1 MTTFSSKKAQI
12 DRLLMTLIAVMALA
26 VNLYRI
32 DHESLF
38 MDEIHQV
45 SCYGLPFAAVKE
57 CALGTVQPP
66 LDYWLGHFVFKLSTT
81 DFAARLPAALFGAGS
96 VLIFMMLL
104 QGRVRRGVLYGL
116 TLLYAISPFQ
126 IYFSQEARP
135 YAIAIFF
142 CLILVFFTERYLVRR
157 TIGAIGFL
165 TILLIAFLFLLSR
178 TFSPLLIIVT
188 LCTMLGY
195 LSARHLW
202 LREFSQLRERLLF
215 LGSLLIAL
223 VMYLPVHVRLT
234 QYANRYANGADN
246 IGLDLLL
253 DGLSKFHLLPGINAY
268 LAQMDPIGL
277 FAAPFLIF
285 ALVVNLR
292 DFLRGRL
299 HVFSIV
305 AALLPASL
313 VFQVFVYLAKTSNP
327 LRPPYLVGVQ
337 ALSLLL
343 CAYSLERLW
352 SLGWKP
358 LRLARPLLA
367 SGMAVF
373 ALFTLWDFETT
384 PKRENWRDLLFTIAA
399 QAKKDELVIFDS
411 LSGRDSW
418 KPYMYGTLRYDTGT
432 AMLAAM
438 PSLRNS
444 IGSVDK
450 LGRLRARPKLVLFYY
465 RDIRLTSRSDIP
477 IMPKK
482 SDSPDLSHYP
492 LASDNL
498 EITRFNGFLLIDP
511 KFDDRN
517 LLTTTY
523 RLFYYTVQLLPP
535 KAPVIDML
543 LTAARIEA
551 LCPQLKIAD
560 FNPLELAQGIAT
572 DQEQPQLARTL
583 ELVKTAASD
592 SAVGRC
598 R

>member
-1 MTTFSSKKAQI
+1 MTTFTKNAQI
-12 DRLLMTLIAVMALA
+12 DRLLMTLIAMIALA
-26 VNLYRI
+26 VNLYQI

-305 AALLPASL
+305 AVLLPASL

-352 SLGWKP
+352 CLEWRP
-358 LRLARPLLA
+358 LRLVRPLLA
-367 SGMAVF
+367 TGMTFF
-373 ALFTLWDFETT
+373 ALFTLWNFETT

-411 LSGRDSW
+411 VSRGHW
-418 KPYMYGTLRYDTGT
+418 KPYTYGTLRYDTGS
-432 AMLAAM
+432 AVLAKM
-438 PSLRNS
+438 PSLRD
-444 IGSVDK
+444 SVDK
-450 LGRLRARPKLVLFYY
+450 LITVRARPKLVLFYN
-465 RDIRLTSRSDIP
+465 RNIRLTSQSNIS
-477 IMPKK
+477 IMPQK

-492 LASDNL
+492 LASDDL
-498 EITRFNGFLLIDP
+498 EITRFNGFLLIEP
-511 KFDDRN
+511 KFDDQN
-517 LLTTTY
+517 LLATTY
-523 RLFYYTVQLLPP
+523 RLFYRTVKLLPP
-535 KAPVIDML
+535 KAPVTDML

-551 LCPQLKIAD
+551 LCPQVKIAD

>member
-1 MTTFSSKKAQI
+1 MS
-12 DRLLMTLIAVMALA
+12 LIAVVALA

-45 SCYGLPFAAVKE
+45 YCYGLPFAEVTE

-66 LDYWLGHFVFKLSTT
+66 LDYWIGHFVFKLSIS
-81 DFAARLPAALFGAGS
+81 DFAARLPAALFGVSS
-96 VLIFMMLL
+96 VLIFMLLL
-104 QGRVRRGVLYGL
+104 QGRVRQGILYSL
-116 TLLYAISPFQ
+116 TLFYAISPFQ

-142 CLILVFFTERYLVRR
+142 CLMLVFFTEKYLVRR

-165 TILLIAFLFLLSR
+165 TILLVAFLFLLSR

-188 LCTMLGY
+188 LCSMLGY

-215 LGSLLIAL
+215 LGGLLVAL
-223 VMYLPVHVRLT
+223 TMYVPMHMRLA
-234 QYANRYANGADN
+234 QYANRYASDAND
-246 IGLDLLL
+246 IGLSLLL
-253 DGLSKFHLLPGINAY
+253 DGLSKFHLQPSINAY

-292 DFLRGRL
+292 DFLQGRL
-299 HVFSIV
+299 HLFSIV
-305 AALLPASL
+305 AVLLPASL
-313 VFQVFVYLAKTSNP
+313 VLQVFVYLAKTNSP
-327 LRPPYLVGVQ
+327 LRPPYLLGIQ

-352 SLGWKP
+352 CLEWRP
-358 LRLARPLLA
+358 LRLARRLLVA
-367 SGMAVF
+367 GMAAF

-384 PKRENWRDLLFTIAA
+384 PKRENWRDLFFTIAT
-399 QAKKDELVIFDS
+399 QAGKDELVIFDS
-411 LSGRDSW
+411 LSGSHSW
-418 KPYMYGTLRYDTGT
+418 KPYMYGSLRYDTGS
-432 AMLAAM
+432 AVLADM
-438 PSLRNS
+438 PSLRDNV
-444 IGSVDK
+444 GK
-450 LGRLRARPKLVLFYY
+450 LDTVRATPKLVLFYH

-477 IMPKK
+477 IMRKAPG
-482 SDSPDLSHYP
+482 SPNLDHYP
-492 LASDNL
+492 LVSDDL
-498 EITRFNGFLLIDP
+498 KITRFNGFLFIEP
-511 KFDDRN
+511 KFDDQN
-517 LLTTTY
+517 LLATTY
-523 RLFYYTVQLLPP
+523 RLFYRTVKLLPP
-535 KAPVIDML
+535 KAPVTDML

-560 FNPLELAQGIAT
+560 FTPLEHAQRLAT

-583 ELVKTAASD
+583 ELVNTAASD
-592 SAVGRC
+592 SAVRRC

>member
-1 MTTFSSKKAQI
+1 MTTKKAQI
-12 DRLLMTLIAVMALA
+12 DRLLMPLIAMIALA

-45 SCYGLPFAAVKE
+45 SCYGLPFASVKE

-66 LDYWLGHFVFKLSTT
+66 LDYWIGHFVFKLSIS

-116 TLLYAISPFQ
+116 TLLYAVSPFQ

-142 CLILVFFTERYLVRR
+142 CLMLVFFTEKYLVRR
-157 TIGAIGFL
+157 TMGAIGFL
-165 TILLIAFLFLLSR
+165 TILLVAFLFLLSR
-178 TFSPLLIIVT
+178 TFSPLLIVVT
-188 LCTMLGY
+188 LCLMLGY
-195 LSARHLW
+195 LSIRHLW
-202 LREFSQLRERLLF
+202 QREFPQLRERLLF
-215 LGSLLIAL
+215 FGALLVAL
-223 VMYLPVHVRLT
+223 VMYLPVHMRLT
-234 QYANRYANGADN
+234 QYANRYASGVDD
-246 IGLDLLL
+246 IGLSLLL
-253 DGLSKFHLLPGINAY
+253 DGLSKFHLQPGINAY

-285 ALVVNLR
+285 SLVVNLR
-292 DFLRGRL
+292 DFLLGRL

-305 AALLPASL
+305 AVLLPTSL
-313 VFQVFVYLAKTSNP
+313 VFQVFVYLAKTNNP

-352 SLGWKP
+352 SLGWRP
-358 LRLARPLLA
+358 LRLVRPLLA
-367 SGMAVF
+367 TGMAFF
-373 ALFTLWDFETT
+373 ALFTLWDFENT

-411 LSGRDSW
+411 VSGSHW
-418 KPYMYGTLRYDTGT
+418 KPYTYGTLRYGTGS
-432 AMLAAM
+432 AVLAKM
-438 PSLRNS
+438 PSLRD
-444 IGSVDK
+444 SVGK
-450 LGRLRARPKLVLFYY
+450 LITVRARPKLVLFYN
-465 RDIRLTSRSDIP
+465 RNIRLTSHSNIP

-492 LASDNL
+492 LASDDL
-498 EITRFNGFLLIDP
+498 KITRFNGFLLIEP
-511 KFDDRN
+511 KFDDQN
-517 LLTTTY
+517 LLATTY
-523 RLFYYTVQLLPP
+523 RLFYRIVKLLPP
-535 KAPVIDML
+535 KAPVTDML

-551 LCPQLKIAD
+551 LCPQLKIAN
-560 FNPLELAQGIAT
+560 FNPLELAQRIAT

-583 ELVKTAASD
+583 ELVKTAASN
-592 SAVGRC
+592 SAIGRC

>member
-96 VLIFMMLL
+96 VFIFMMLL
-104 QGRVRRGVLYGL
+104 QGRVRQGILYGL
-116 TLLYAISPFQ
+116 TFLYAISPFQ

-142 CLILVFFTERYLVRR
+142 CLMLVFFTEKYLVRR
-157 TIGAIGFL
+157 TMGTIGFL
-165 TILLIAFLFLLSR
+165 TILLVAFLFLLSR
-178 TFSPLLIIVT
+178 TFSPLLIVVT
-188 LCTMLGY
+188 LCAMLGY
-195 LSARHLW
+195 LSIRHLW
-202 LREFSQLRERLLF
+202 QGKFSQLRERLLF
-215 LGSLLIAL
+215 LGALLVAL
-223 VMYLPVHVRLT
+223 IMYLPVHMRLT
-234 QYANRYANGADN
+234 QYANRYANGADD
-246 IGLDLLL
+246 IGLSLLL
-253 DGLSKFHLLPGINAY
+253 DGLSKFHLQPGINAY

-305 AALLPASL
+305 AVLLPASL

-418 KPYMYGTLRYDTGT
+418 KPYMYGNLRYDAGS
-432 AMLAAM
+432 AVLAAM
-438 PSLRNS
+438 PSLRD
-444 IGSVDK
+444 SVGK
-450 LGRLRARPKLVLFYY
+450 LDTVRAIPKLVLFYY

-477 IMPKK
+477 IMRKAAG
-482 SDSPDLSHYP
+482 SPNLKHYP
-492 LASDNL
+492 LVSDDL
-498 EITRFNGFLLIDP
+498 KITRFNGFLFIEP
-511 KFDDRN
+511 KFDDQN
-517 LLTTTY
+517 LLATTY
-523 RLFYYTVQLLPP
+523 RLFYYTVKLLPP
-535 KAPVIDML
+535 KAPVTDML

-560 FNPLELAQGIAT
+560 FNPLELAQRTAT

-583 ELVKTAASD
+583 ELVETAAPD